1 MKKFVLALSLV
12 LFASSSAS
20 AWPRMVVYGPVGAYP
35 VPAAA
40 YFGTPAAPYFGAPP
54 LVTPSFNFGVT
65 VTGLG
70 APYYAYGYPGYIPGQ
85 PVRNL
90 LRAAW

>member
-1 MKKFVLALSLV
+1 MKKFVLALSVV

-20 AWPRMVVYGPVGAYP
+20 AWPRMVVYGPVAAYP
-35 VPAAA
+35 VPAITYYGMPAAA
-40 YFGTPAAPYFGAPP
+40 YFGPP
-54 LVTPSFNFGVT
+54 PVVSPGFNY
-65 VTGLG
+65 GLNIAGYG
-70 APYYAYGYPGYIPGQ
+70 APYYAYGYPGYVPGQ